1 MATATMLRPCNT
13 QERVHKSGVKRLTM
27 HSVLFSLR
35 SRVAVLRRWDGRIVS
50 GAVTAPVPGAWQR
63 MRSAIRRQ
71 LAGKSLASR
80 EGRQGT
86 MALLAISLAA
96 SLAGCASMSGDGKDL
111 APEAKQALVT
121 ERINA
126 RWNALMKGD
135 LDQAYT
141 FMSAGSQEAMPL
153 KLYKEKIKPGMWRAV
168 KIDSMNCGAE
178 ICQVKMTLTYDHKMM
193 KGVQTPFQETWL
205 LEKGNAWY
213 VYRDRE

>member
-1 MATATMLRPCNT
+1 
-13 QERVHKSGVKRLTM
+13 
-27 HSVLFSLR
+27 
-35 SRVAVLRRWDGRIVS
+35 VLRRWDGRILS
-50 GAVTAPVPGAWQR
+50 GAVTAPVSGAWQR
-63 MRSAIRRQ
+63 MRSAIRWQ

-86 MALLAISLAA
+86 MALLAALLAAWLAA

-111 APEAKQALVT
+111 APEAKQALVA

-126 RWNALMKGD
+126 RWNALIKGD

-153 KLYKEKIKPGMWRAV
+153 KVYKEKTKPGMWRAV
-168 KIDSMNCGAE
+168 KIDGMVCEVE
-178 ICQVKMTLTYDHKMM
+178 ICQVKMTLTYDHRMM
-193 KGVQTPFQETWL
+193 KGVQTPFQETWI